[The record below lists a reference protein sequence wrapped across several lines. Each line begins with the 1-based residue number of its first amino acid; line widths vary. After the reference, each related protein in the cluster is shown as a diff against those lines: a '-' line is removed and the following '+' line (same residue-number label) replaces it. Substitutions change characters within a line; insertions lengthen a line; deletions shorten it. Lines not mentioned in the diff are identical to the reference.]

1 MDMKTAHKP
10 KMKGKRK
17 KVVMAFG
24 AFDGVHYGHIYY
36 LRQAKKFGYL
46 IVAIARDESQWKFKK
61 MYHLPESE
69 RKKLVESL
77 GIADRVILGSTKDAL
92 ERVMEVKPDVIAL
105 TDYHPVDKRLLQ
117 MELREKG
124 IITKVVD
131 IPVYKKSI
139 YSPNHG
145 IRRRFKRKELLGLPP
160 RK

>member
-1 MDMKTAHKP
+1 MKTAHKP
-10 KMKGKRK
+10 KKNGKRK

-46 IVAIARDESQWKFKK
+46 IVAIARDESQWRFKR
-61 MYHLPESE
+61 MYNLPESE

-92 ERVMEVKPDVIAL
+92 ERVMEVKPDIIAL

-117 MELREKG
+117 AELREKG
-124 IITKVVD
+124 EMTKVVN
-131 IPVYKKSI
+131 IPIYKKSV
-139 YSPNHG
+139 YDVHHG
-145 IRRRFKRKELLGLPP
+145 IKRRFRRKELLGLPP